1 MKILTTVFI
10 AIFTLGM
17 FLMPKQSLAQAKIA
31 GGSAQIKTNR
41 EASEEIIDSRH
52 LVLTS
57 YLRSKD
63 SPLVDYSWEF
73 IKAAD
78 KYQIDWRLIPGIV
91 GLESYF
97 GQRMVP
103 GTHNAYGW
111 AGGYYQFSSWEES
124 IDHVAPKLRENY
136 YNRGLTNPELIGP
149 VYAPPNPNWG
159 RLVLSI
165 MNKMSPTKGRLG

>member
-1 MKILTTVFI
+1 MKNLTRIFI
-10 AIFTLGM
+10 AIFISGM
-17 FLMPKQSLAQAKIA
+17 FFIPKQSLAQVKTA
-31 GGSAQIKTNR
+31 GSSAQIKTDQNI
-41 EASEEIIDSRH
+41 SEEIIDSRH

-63 SPLVDYSWEF
+63 SPLADYSWEF

-97 GQRMVP
+97 GRRMVP

-124 IDHVAPKLRENY
+124 IDHVASKLRENY
-136 YNRGLTNPELIGP
+136 YNRGLTDPELIGP
-149 VYAPPNPNWG
+149 VYAPPNPKWG
-159 RLVLSI
+159 SLVLSI
-165 MNKMSPTKGRLG
+165 MNKISPVKDLLG